1 MNTIIDYVDWRGDL
15 PFKQSP
21 FNEIDA
27 VIFTQLAYID
37 FSEIVSSDFN
47 KTILLKDAA
56 VQIASSE
63 NFEQRVNFGPLIN
76 AEIVTLL
83 QKAGESNRFGK
94 IKLCGYVSS
103 TDTEQEKQFAAISL
117 ILENKTNLII
127 FRGTDQSIVG
137 WKEDFNMAFKMPI
150 PAHIEAVNYFDKA
163 CKSLKGKIRVAGHS
177 KGGNLSIFSATY
189 CQERF
194 QKRIIEIY
202 NYDGPGFEQIVLND
216 KRYINI
222 QKKIRTFVPKK
233 SIVGMLFDTNTE
245 KTIVES
251 SNNGIM
257 QHDPL
262 TWNVLGSSFVTLDE
276 ISKESEFINKTLKIW
291 LNKTDKDKRENFIET
306 VFGIIESTEANN
318 ITEITDN
325 LFKTSSKMIQTY
337 KNLDAETKDVL
348 FETAKIFVKSA
359 KDAVHNSIHEK
370 NTSISRDIT
379 HNPLTNLGFGPSNTI
394 EPK

>member
-15 PFKQSP
+15 SFKQSP

-222 QKKIRTFVPKK
+222 QKRIRTFVPKK

-337 KNLDAETKDVL
+337 KNLDAETKEIL
-348 FETAKIFVKSA
+348 FETIKIFIKSA
-359 KDAVHNSIHEK
+359 KDTVQSSVHEK
-370 NTSISRDIT
+370 IQEYQGTL
-379 HNPLTNLGFGPSNTI
+379 HLKP
-394 EPK
+394 

>member
-15 PFKQSP
+15 SFKQSP

-103 TDTEQEKQFAAISL
+103 TDTDQEKQFAAISL

-222 QKKIRTFVPKK
+222 QKRIRTFVPKK

-337 KNLDAETKDVL
+337 KNLDAETKEIL
-348 FETAKIFVKSA
+348 FETIKIFIKSA
-359 KDAVHNSIHEK
+359 KDTVQSSVHEK
-370 NTSISRDIT
+370 IQEYQ
-379 HNPLTNLGFGPSNTI
+379 GTI
-394 EPK
+394 HLKP

>member
-15 PFKQSP
+15 SFKQSP

-222 QKKIRTFVPKK
+222 QKRIRTFVPKK

-337 KNLDAETKDVL
+337 KNLDAETKEIL
-348 FETAKIFVKSA
+348 FETIKIFIKSA
-359 KDAVHNSIHEK
+359 KDTVQSSVHEK
-370 NTSISRDIT
+370 IQEYQETL
-379 HNPLTNLGFGPSNTI
+379 HLKP
-394 EPK
+394 

>member
-15 PFKQSP
+15 SFKQSP

-222 QKKIRTFVPKK
+222 QKKIKTFVPKK
-233 SIVGMLFDTNTE
+233 SIVGMLFDTNSD

-337 KNLDAETKDVL
+337 KNLDAETKEIL
-348 FETAKIFVKSA
+348 FETIKIFIKSA
-359 KDAVHNSIHEK
+359 KDTVQSSVHEK
-370 NTSISRDIT
+370 IQEYQETL
-379 HNPLTNLGFGPSNTI
+379 HLKP
-394 EPK
+394 